1 VITSAI
7 SPYILKFKTI
17 GPLGMSGQIG
27 ESGSVSRGLYLAML
41 VRYIYYGSV
50 FVSPFIRPSKA
61 MVLYQDHENNA
72 A

>member
-1 VITSAI
+1 
-7 SPYILKFKTI
+7 
-17 GPLGMSGQIG
+17 MSGQIG